1 MPRRGWLEQPCNC
14 REGRRRERVPGFSPS
29 PMVGKRDRW
38 GAWVLQDFTRP
49 TWRSEALFLAPTP
62 SPSPRGSSLLAA
74 SAGRPRGGGE
84 CLRASREL
92 QHHITGEVTSGVQKG
107 GFGIEHGA
115 PLKPRWRLLRMR
127 EPGPRGSLP
136 WSLRPDRRTQP
147 CRGQKRGTTGAS
159 ERCVGTVQA
168 WLPFPR
174 QTPKGCCPHL
184 CYSVH
189 PLPGH
194 LRKQR
199 PLCGPGP
206 LAPCQP
212 HSLRVS

>member
-14 REGRRRERVPGFSPS
+14 REGRRREHVPGFSPS

-38 GAWVLQDFTRP
+38 GAWGLQDFTRP
-49 TWRSEALFLAPTP
+49 TWRSEAPLLAPTP

-115 PLKPRWRLLRMR
+115 PLQPRWWLLRMR
-127 EPGPRGSLP
+127 EPGPKGSLP
-136 WSLRPDRRTQP
+136 WSLRPDRYYINANRMYE
-147 CRGQKRGTTGAS
+147 K
-159 ERCVGTVQA
+159 
-168 WLPFPR
+168 PFNM
-174 QTPKGCCPHL
+174 
-184 CYSVH
+184 
-189 PLPGH
+189 
-194 LRKQR
+194 
-199 PLCGPGP
+199 
-206 LAPCQP
+206 
-212 HSLRVS
+212 

>member
-1 MPRRGWLEQPCNC
+1 MLQGLPLSHGGK
-14 REGRRRERVPGFSPS
+14 EGPLVGHGFSSTSHS
-29 PMVGKRDRW
+29 PPG
-38 GAWVLQDFTRP
+38 GPRP
-49 TWRSEALFLAPTP
+49 PVSAPTP
-62 SPSPRGSSLLAA
+62 SSSLRGSSLLAA
-74 SAGRPRGGGE
+74 SAGRPRG
-84 CLRASREL
+84 SREL

-115 PLKPRWRLLRMR
+115 PLKPRWGLLRMG
-127 EPGPRGSLP
+127 EPGPTGSLP
-136 WSLRPDRRTQP
+136 WSLGPDTRTHH
-147 CRGQKRGTTGAS
+147 CRGQEQGDDRS

-168 WLPFPR
+168 RLPFPR

-184 CYSVH
+184 CCSVR

-194 LRKQR
+194 LLKQR